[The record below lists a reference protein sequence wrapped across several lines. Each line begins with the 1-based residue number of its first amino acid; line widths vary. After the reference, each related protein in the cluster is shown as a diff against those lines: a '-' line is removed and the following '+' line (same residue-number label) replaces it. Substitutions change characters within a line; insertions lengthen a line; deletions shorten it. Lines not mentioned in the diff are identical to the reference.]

1 MSSILSGADRQ
12 TPRRDLGLV
21 RVGVKANA
29 IVLAGHIAVVDTA
42 GYAEHGKVATDLT
55 YLGVFDETIDNTGGA
70 DGDVSVL
77 VRTHAAF
84 LLDNDEAD
92 AVDQASVGMKCYI
105 HDSTTVSK
113 TSATD
118 TKSLC
123 GVVLE
128 ITDEGVWVA

>member
-12 TPRRDLGLV
+12 TPRRDLGLI
-21 RVGVKANA
+21 RVGLKANV
-29 IVLAGHIAVVDTA
+29 IVLAGHIAVVDAA
-42 GYAEHGKVATDLT
+42 GYAEQGKTATDLT

-84 LLDNDEAD
+84 LLDNSGAD
-92 AVDQASVGMKCYI
+92 AVDQSLVGKKCYI
-105 HDSTTVSK
+105 HDATTVCK
-113 TSATD
+113 TSAAD
-118 TKSLC
+118 TKSEC

-128 ITDEGVWVA
+128 VTNDGVWVA

>member
-12 TPRRDLGLV
+12 TPRRDLGLI

-29 IVLAGHIAVVDTA
+29 IVLAGHIAVIDAT
-42 GYAEHGKVATDLT
+42 GYAEQGKTATDLT

-70 DGDVSVL
+70 DGDVFVL

-84 LLDNDEAD
+84 LLDNSGAD
-92 AVDQASVGMKCYI
+92 AVDQASVGKKCYI
-105 HDSTTVSK
+105 HDATTVCK
-113 TSATD
+113 TSAAD
-118 TKSLC
+118 TKSEC

-128 ITDEGVWVA
+128 ITNEGVWVA